1 MYHRLKAL
9 FKGPSVRQRSKVA
22 AKLSALLLR
31 SREVLART
39 QTSSTAGRQTVLA
52 HARIY
57 LHTKSS
63 GCPSTSFVMQ
73 LIIRRCK
80 KAGT

>member
-9 FKGPSVRQRSKVA
+9 FKGPSVRQWPKVA
-22 AKLSALLLR
+22 AKLSALLFR
-31 SREVLART
+31 IREVLART
-39 QTSSTAGRQTVLA
+39 QTSSTASRQTVLA

-57 LHTKSS
+57 LHTSVS
-63 GCPSTSFVMQ
+63 FHILCNAAYHSTMQ
-73 LIIRRCK
+73 